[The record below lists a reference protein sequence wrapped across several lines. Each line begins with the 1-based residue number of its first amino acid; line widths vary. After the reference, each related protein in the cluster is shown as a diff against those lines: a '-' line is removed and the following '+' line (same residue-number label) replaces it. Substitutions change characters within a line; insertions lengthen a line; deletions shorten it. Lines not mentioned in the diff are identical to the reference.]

1 MLSTAWSFFKPQKI
15 PIFSPFF
22 FFFFGC
28 RLGAMALGISSY
40 KAGCQVFHLQLK
52 VLIFFK
58 ISYLIS
64 RASHTDEALFL
75 YICIDLA
82 KENKPVYFQ
91 QQKIIKYLIYII
103 NYLTCNM

>member
-1 MLSTAWSFFKPQKI
+1 
-15 PIFSPFF
+15 
-22 FFFFGC
+22 
-28 RLGAMALGISSY
+28 MALGISSY

-52 VLIFFK
+52 VLIFK
-58 ISYLIS
+58 KNSYLIPK
-64 RASHTDEALFL
+64 ASHTDEALFL

-103 NYLTCNM
+103 NYLTCNMWQALFRYTCAYHIIMWYVSYNSTNGTGVFQF